1 MSGDGELTLNPGV
14 LIRFDGDRWQFHIPE
29 AGRNFDADPSAM
41 ELIGWFAQPSDRRP
55 AEGPSSKYSEAS
67 LAAAVS
73 ALTEARILIPSGS
86 EHPMVRA
93 WDSWTPAAWF
103 IHLAGQHVR
112 FATTDAEQD
121 RVAERIAAIAPPSR
135 YKCSCSQGPT
145 TPLPEPRRL
154 DAQSLG
160 QALLNRRTCRMYDED
175 APVTIEGLA
184 DMLYYTAGVVF
195 EHEAGLFGTVLKK
208 CSPSPG
214 ARHSIELYP
223 VINRCTGLAAGSY
236 HYCTQ
241 HHALN
246 AISLG
251 DKRDFITKVLQV
263 QPYFTTAAISCFFS
277 CMTPRLRWKYQ
288 GPRIYRL
295 AHLEAGHYCQNF
307 LLAGTGLGL
316 GVYSTGAID
325 ELSVQRELE
334 IDGVDEVVLYVA
346 GAGVMKDDVPY
357 IRDGGAKVVRLPAGA
372 VARLPGAGDPG
383 VGDDP

>member
-1 MSGDGELTLNPGV
+1 MIDDRELILNPGV
-14 LIRFDGDRWQFHIPE
+14 LIRFDGERWQFHIPE
-29 AGRNFDADPSAM
+29 AGRNFDADPPAM
-41 ELIGWFAQPSDRRP
+41 ELIGWFALPPDRRS
-55 AEGPSSKYSEAS
+55 AEGPWSKYKGDS
-67 LAAAVS
+67 LSAAVG
-73 ALTEARILIPSGS
+73 ALVEARILVPPGS
-86 EHPMVRA
+86 EHALVRA
-93 WDSWTPAAWF
+93 WASWTPAAWF

-112 FATTDAEQD
+112 FAITDAEQD
-121 RVAERIAAIAPPSR
+121 AVAEKIASVAPPNR
-135 YKCSCSQGPT
+135 YKCTCSPGRST
-145 TPLPEPRRL
+145 ILPEPRFL
-154 DAQSLG
+154 DKQTLG
-160 QALLNRRTCRMYDED
+160 QTLLLRRTCRLYDET
-175 APVTIEGLA
+175 APLRLEDLA
-184 DMLYYTAGVVF
+184 DILYYTGGVVF

-223 VINRCTGLAAGSY
+223 VINRCPDLAAGSY

-263 QPYFTTAAISCFFS
+263 QPYFTTSAVSCFLS
-277 CMTPRLRWKYQ
+277 CVTPRLRWKYQ

-307 LLAGTGLGL
+307 LLTGTALGL

-325 ELSVQRELE
+325 EISVQQELE
-334 IDGVDEVVLYVA
+334 IDGIDEVVLYVA

-357 IRDGGAKVVRLPAGA
+357 IRDGGAEIVRIPAGA
-372 VARLPGAGDPG
+372 EARLPG
-383 VGDDP
+383 VGEPVSADDL